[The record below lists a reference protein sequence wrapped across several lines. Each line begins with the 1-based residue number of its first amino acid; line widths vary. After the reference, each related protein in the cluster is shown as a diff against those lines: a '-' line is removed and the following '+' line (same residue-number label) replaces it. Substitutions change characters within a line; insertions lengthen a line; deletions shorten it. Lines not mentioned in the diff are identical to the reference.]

1 MYGAKTVIHASAF
14 VHPGARIDPTVN
26 IGPYCV
32 IGEHVAIG
40 RGTSIASHVVL
51 DGDIRIGEENTIH
64 SFNSL
69 GGAPQDKKYAG
80 EPTSLIIGNRN
91 TIREFCT
98 FNRGTAQDAGVTRIG
113 DDNWIMAYVHIAHDC
128 RVGSHTIFAN
138 NAQIAGHVH
147 VGDHAILGG
156 FTVVHQFVSIGAHSI
171 TAMGTILLQDL
182 PPYVMA
188 AGNPAQPHGINSEGL
203 KRRGFAPAAIA
214 SIRNAYKT
222 LYKSGLTLVQAKEA
236 LSEQARDVPEIGL
249 ISEFLVHARR
259 GIIR

>member
-1 MYGAKTVIHASAF
+1 VHGAATVIHASAV
-14 VHPGARIDPTVN
+14 VHPGARIDPTVSV
-26 IGPYCV
+26 GPYSI
-32 IGEHVAIG
+32 IGEHVVIG
-40 RGTSIASHVVL
+40 RGTSIASHVVI
-51 DGDIRIGEENTIH
+51 DGHTLIGEDNSIH
-64 SFNSL
+64 SFNSI

-80 EPTSLIIGNRN
+80 ESTQLVIGNGN

-128 RVGSHTIFAN
+128 QIGSHTIFAN

-156 FTVVHQFVSIGAHSI
+156 FTVVHQFVTIGAHSI

-182 PPYVMA
+182 PPYVTA
-188 AGNPAQPHGINSEGL
+188 AGNTAKPFGINVEGL
-203 KRRGFAPAAIA
+203 KRRGFSAAAIA
-214 SIRNAYKT
+214 SLRAAYKT
-222 LYKSGLTLVQAKEA
+222 LYKSGLTFAEAKEA
-236 LSEQARDVPEIGL
+236 LATQALSVPEIGIL
-249 ISEFLVHARR
+249 SEFLARARR